1 MKVAI
6 DAGHSF
12 ITAGK
17 RTPKFADGSFMHE
30 FAFNSVVADR
40 LDFLLRNAG
49 IKTYLTFDPK
59 GQTDFGY
66 NKRVDMANK
75 WEADLY
81 VSIHANAIGDGAHF
95 NSSYGIL
102 FLAHEGKPDHVEFAQ
117 TLIQELEK
125 EYPYKKTLRW
135 IPGSTTQS
143 LCKYSK
149 MPTAIIEHG
158 FMTNERDAKL
168 LLDYDYRMACANALY
183 RGIILYATEKGLLGA
198 GELAGIAG
206 INNQTKNETIK
217 AIEDL
222 YKRGFLNNPQ
232 KWIEFNLN
240 LPLPAYVTFLLMDR
254 IARDQGNKIDEI
266 EKLLGGIR

>member
-1 MKVAI
+1 MKIAI

-30 FAFNSVVADR
+30 FAFNSIVADR
-40 LDFLLRNAG
+40 LDLFLRNAG
-49 IKTYLTFDPK
+49 IKTYYTFDPK

-66 NKRVDMANK
+66 NKRVDMANQ
-75 WEADLY
+75 WGADLY
-81 VSIHANAIGDGAHF
+81 VSIHANAIGDGVHF
-95 NSSYGIL
+95 NNSYGIL

-117 TLIQELEK
+117 MLIEELAR
-125 EYPYKKTLRW
+125 EYPYKKTLSW
-135 IPGSTTQS
+135 IPGSTSQS

-149 MPTAIIEHG
+149 MTTAIIEHG

-168 LLDYDYRMACANALY
+168 LLDHEYRMACANALY
-183 RGIILYATEKGLLGA
+183 RGIINYATQEGLLGA
-198 GELAGIAG
+198 GEIVDITG
-206 INNQTKNETIK
+206 INSQTKNETIK

-232 KWIEFNLN
+232 QWIEVNLN
-240 LPLPAYVTFLLMDR
+240 LPLPAYVTFLLIDR
-254 IARDQGNKIDEI
+254 IARDYGDKIDEM
-266 EKLLGGIR
+266 EKILGGRL